1 MATRTATSG
10 PGGTGRFDAIAVARE
25 LGPTLAQRAAAQDA
39 DDTFVA
45 DSYADFK
52 QRKLFSAG
60 VPVEL
65 GGGGATHP
73 ELCAM
78 LQEIGRCC
86 GSSALALSMHTHLLA
101 TTVWFWRHGATTVEP
116 LLRRVAAEE
125 LILVSSGGSDW
136 LDGSGNAEKV
146 VGGFRI
152 NARKIFAS
160 GSPSGRLLLTTAVYE
175 DPMAGATVLYLQVP
189 LDGPGVRDPR

>member
-1 MATRTATSG
+1 MATDTATSG
-10 PGGTGRFDAIAVARE
+10 PGGTGRFDAVAVARG
-25 LGPTLAQRAAAQDA
+25 LGPTLAQRAAAHDA

-86 GSSALALSMHTHLLA
+86 SSSALALSMHTHLIA
-101 TTVWFWRHGATTVEP
+101 TNVWFWKHGKAAVEP
-116 LLRRVAAEE
+116 LLRRVA
-125 LILVSSGGSDW
+125 
-136 LDGSGNAEKV
+136 
-146 VGGFRI
+146 
-152 NARKIFAS
+152 
-160 GSPSGRLLLTTAVYE
+160 
-175 DPMAGATVLYLQVP
+175 
-189 LDGPGVRDPR
+189 